1 MKVTSINLFFLAHT
15 ETANG
20 MSIKMAAE
28 VGLLT
33 RNIKIEGG
41 AYAKQESQSFG
52 ARIVV
57 GRGAEGKNS
66 FIGKE

>member
-1 MKVTSINLFFLAHT
+1 MKCLAHT

-57 GRGAEGKNS
+57 GRAAEGKNS
-66 FIGKE
+66 YIGK

>member
-1 MKVTSINLFFLAHT
+1 
-15 ETANG
+15 

-66 FIGKE
+66 FIGTKE

>member
-1 MKVTSINLFFLAHT
+1 
-15 ETANG
+15 

-57 GRGAEGKNS
+57 GRAAEEKNS
-66 FIGKE
+66 YIGK